1 MPFVSA
7 AYIDSLGYIDSD
19 ELVLNNVPVG
29 SHPETGD
36 VFLVPDK
43 DRFAGTYAL
52 GVQGVG
58 KSGLLENLIA
68 FDVTNDK
75 AVIVIDPHGD
85 LITHCLAQMPAN
97 RLHTTYVLDMEDE
110 GYPFGVNIF
119 GAGKLDTNVAQI
131 QAVDRVMHVFEVQW
145 RDVLNQQHL
154 PRYVRAAIITLLANP
169 GSTLVD
175 MQKLFHDD
183 TVRHEMLKNVTEPT
197 VL

>member
-7 AYIDSLGYIDSD
+7 AYIESLGYTDSD

-43 DRFAGTYAL
+43 DRFAGTYVL

-58 KSGLLENLIA
+58 KSGELENLIA

-85 LITHCLAQMPAN
+85 LITHCLAQMPASL
-97 RLHTTYVLDMEDE
+97 LHKVFVLDMEDE
-110 GYPFGVNIF
+110 AYPFG
-119 GAGKLDTNVAQI
+119 
-131 QAVDRVMHVFEVQW
+131 
-145 RDVLNQQHL
+145 LN
-154 PRYVRAAIITLLANP
+154 
-169 GSTLVD
+169 
-175 MQKLFHDD
+175 LF
-183 TVRHEMLKNVTEPT
+183 
-197 VL
+197 